1 MWIYRLIGSFTCNVL
16 LRCFRSLACSERLV
30 PRTDSSLTLAFTNIR
45 ELWLGHTVG
54 VSHRHIYVRSV
65 AILMLRLS
73 RGHITIESE
82 KTVTEVI
89 LSSHHWHQGTG
100 PAIHASQW
108 AMPYSRILHYYS
120 DQGDATIPVFS
131 QDIIMIRVTV
141 ELSTGLP
148 QGTSPRPQNIPLISQ
163 INAALGY
170 GCVGLPQFLFRGRF
184 SRTPNWTI
192 SPVQENL

>member
-1 MWIYRLIGSFTCNVL
+1 MYFYGVFVLSHVLSDLCPAQIRRLR
-16 LRCFRSLACSERLV
+16 LRS
-30 PRTDSSLTLAFTNIR
+30 PNIR

-100 PAIHASQW
+100 PAIHASASQW

-131 QDIIMIRVTV
+131 QAIIMIRVTV

-170 GCVGLPQFLFRGRF
+170 GCVGLPQFGSVWFRGRF
-184 SRTPNWTI
+184 S
-192 SPVQENL
+192 

>member
-1 MWIYRLIGSFTCNVL
+1 MYFYRVFVLSHVLSDLCPAQIRRLL
-16 LRCFRSLACSERLV
+16 LRS
-30 PRTDSSLTLAFTNIR
+30 PNIQ

-65 AILMLRLS
+65 AMLRRS

-100 PAIHASQW
+100 PAIHASASQW

>member
-1 MWIYRLIGSFTCNVL
+1 MADNEFFLSNVFWIFMTHIFPLWPCIILIHRYAPTRPFTWLAYTRRINVSSVTAKDRYDNIWTFFGHPWYRLF
-16 LRCFRSLACSERLV
+16 
-30 PRTDSSLTLAFTNIR
+30 
-45 ELWLGHTVG
+45 LW
-54 VSHRHIYVRSV
+54 R
-65 AILMLRLS
+65 
-73 RGHITIESE
+73 
-82 KTVTEVI
+82 
-89 LSSHHWHQGTG
+89 
-100 PAIHASQW
+100 
-108 AMPYSRILHYYS
+108 PYSRILHYYS

-131 QDIIMIRVTV
+131 QAIIMIRVTV